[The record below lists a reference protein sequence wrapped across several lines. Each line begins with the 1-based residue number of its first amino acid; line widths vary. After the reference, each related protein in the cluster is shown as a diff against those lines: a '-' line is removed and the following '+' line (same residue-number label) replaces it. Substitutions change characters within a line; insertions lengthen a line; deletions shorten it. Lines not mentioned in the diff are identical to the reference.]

1 MRHEQSRAVKAPIKH
16 LYPGQELGSLKIVK
30 IIYAAAFLFAT
41 LARADVTSNP
51 TLPSTNE
58 NAQTQI
64 ALEHPDVTTVSI
76 LPSATDAAI
85 KTFDNPHW
93 VYVNRD
99 IVVEHKPDLAQDRHE
114 LYLFIPGTHEK
125 GNPRGKG
132 PFAFCDF
139 AADLGYHVV
148 VLAYPDEIPASV
160 CRNDSNP
167 KAFEEFRM
175 AIIQGGRSKHIS
187 VERSESIENRLV
199 KLLQHLGKIRPKENW
214 GQFLNEDGTI
224 KWESIAVG
232 GQSQGGGHAALIAI
246 KHRVARVICTGAPKD
261 YDQKR
266 NVPAAFYR
274 DESAT
279 PKGCFFAFNHR
290 QDYTGDTSPGQL
302 LKNLKAL
309 ELDAFGPP
317 ADVDTEAFPYHHA
330 RILMTAYPVVNVT
343 GSQSEGSLTAHF
355 SMLNPK
361 NADRWKQVWT
371 YLLTEKTP

>member
-1 MRHEQSRAVKAPIKH
+1 M
-16 LYPGQELGSLKIVK
+16 K
-30 IIYAAAFLFAT
+30 IICAAALSFAT
-41 LARADVTSNP
+41 VASADVTANP
-51 TLPSTNE
+51 TLPSTNK
-58 NAQTQI
+58 NVQNKI

-93 VYVNRD
+93 IYVNRH
-99 IVVEHKPDLAQDRHE
+99 IVVEHKPDLAQDRQE

-160 CRNDSNP
+160 CRNDINP

-274 DESAT
+274 EESAT

-290 QDYTGDTSPGQL
+290 QDYTGDTSPAQL
-302 LKNLKAL
+302 LRNLKAL

-317 ADVDTEAFPYHHA
+317 ADVDTEAFPYRHA
-330 RILMTAYPVVNVT
+330 RILMTAYPSVMVT
-343 GSQSEGSLTAHF
+343 TSQSEGSLTAHF

-371 YLLTEKTP
+371 YMLTEKAP